1 MKKRCFIVLVSCLLA
16 AGPVRGQE
24 MFELVLEQVLQEL
37 AEEGNELGAE
47 QLVEHFR
54 ILHGRPVDI
63 NRATVEELEQLYL
76 LTDFQIVSLMEYR
89 ERSGPVLSLTELQL
103 INGFDEGTARLLAP
117 FIEFGT
123 ATGRSAGNG
132 GKGRWNIDT
141 ELLAKWSLAEGK
153 EEYIGPPFHSQLKF
167 RSSAGE
173 KSMGAA
179 GDKLRVGFTLEKD
192 AGEPVSGKGRLPLG
206 DFFSWHL
213 QAKDISIG
221 KKLEVSNVVVGDYSA
236 RFGQGLAVW
245 NAFSMGSGT
254 TLQSVY
260 KRGAKVA
267 PYSSSDENR
276 FFRGGAV
283 TLRRGA
289 GIASWFEATAFFSL
303 KKVDARLSG
312 NRYTSLPSDGLHNT
326 ESLMETRKRLG
337 ETVYGANLSYRGRRF
352 TAGVNWAG
360 YGYNAWNG
368 RRVQEYNRYQM
379 FNGQYGNFS
388 ADMTAILGKA
398 RAFAELAMDYGG
410 AYALLAGALFKAGRW
425 DWAVTGRSYSK
436 RYIAPYAGAYSTGSS
451 CSNQDGVSALAQRSA
466 GKVRLALGG
475 DYTHYPWKRY
485 GVPETSSSA
494 VKIWGKVENL
504 QGRSTWNMKVYGN
517 WGSYGDTYKY
527 GVKWLYGRNPASWLA
542 FKGRGEFL
550 CAGAGVTGFAAG
562 ADMDMKVWNGFL
574 RVVMRGAYYCCRE
587 WAGRIYMYEHDL
599 PSSFSSSLLY
609 GEGFNWY
616 ALLVCKLGRF
626 CSIYLKGEGEPR
638 IKVGLK
644 MRFF

>member
-1 MKKRCFIVLVSCLLA
+1 MKKRCFVVLVGCLLA
-16 AGPVRGQE
+16 AGPVWGQE
-24 MFELVLEQVLQEL
+24 MFEKVLDHVLLEL
-37 AEEGNELGAE
+37 EEEGNEVGAE

-54 ILHGRPVDI
+54 VLQGRPVDI
-63 NRATVEELEQLYL
+63 NRATAEELEQLYL

-103 INGFDEGTARLLAP
+103 INGFDAGTAQLLAP

-123 ATGRSAGNG
+123 SVGRNAGG
-132 GKGRWNIDT
+132 GGRRHLDMDT

-153 EEYIGPPFHSQLKF
+153 EEYIGPPFYSQLKVKSTAGGRF
-167 RSSAGE
+167 RA
-173 KSMGAA
+173 
-179 GDKLRVGFTLEKD
+179 GFTLEKD
-192 AGEPVSGKGRLPLG
+192 AGEPVSGRGRLPLG

-213 QAKDISIG
+213 QAKDVSIG
-221 KKLEVSNVVVGDYSA
+221 KKLSVSNVVVGDYSV
-236 RFGQGLAVW
+236 RFGQGLTVW

-254 TLQSVY
+254 TMQSVY
-260 KRGAKVA
+260 KRGARIA
-267 PYSSSDENR
+267 PYASSDENS

-283 TLRRGA
+283 TLRRAAGA
-289 GIASWFEATAFFSL
+289 ASWYETTLFFSM
-303 KKVDARLSG
+303 KNVDARLSG

-337 ETVYGANLSYRGRRF
+337 ELAYGANISYRGRRF
-352 TAGVNWAG
+352 SAGVNWTG

-368 RRVQEYNRYQM
+368 RKVQDYNRYQM

-398 RAFAELAMDYGG
+398 RIFAELAMDYGG
-410 AYALLAGALFKAGRW
+410 AYALLAGVLFKAGRW
-425 DWAVTGRSYSK
+425 DCAVTGRSWSK
-436 RYIAPYAGAYSTGSS
+436 RYIAPYAGAYGTGSS
-451 CSNQDGVSALAQRSA
+451 CSNQDGVSVLVQRSA
-466 GKVRLALGG
+466 GNVGLSFGG
-475 DYTHYPWKRY
+475 DYTHYPWKRFR
-485 GVPETSSSA
+485 VPEPSSCTA
-494 VKIWGKVENL
+494 KVWGRIGNL
-504 QGRSTWNMKVYGN
+504 SGRSTWNMKIYGN
-517 WGSYGDTYKY
+517 WGSYGNTYKY
-527 GVKWLYGRNPASWLA
+527 GVKWLYGRSLMKWLA
-542 FKGRGEFL
+542 LKGRGELL
-550 CAGAGVTGFAAG
+550 CAGAGATGFAAG
-562 ADMDMKVWNGFL
+562 ADMDMKVCGGFL

-609 GEGFNWY
+609 GKGFDWY